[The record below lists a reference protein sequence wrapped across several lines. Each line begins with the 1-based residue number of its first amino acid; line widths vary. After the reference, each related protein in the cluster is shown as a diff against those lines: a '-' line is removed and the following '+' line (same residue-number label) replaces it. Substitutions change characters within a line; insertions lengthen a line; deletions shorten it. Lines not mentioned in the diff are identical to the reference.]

1 MIFFDCC
8 HLGPTKSSSYCA
20 DQAAPTFSVIISL
33 KKRVLEKLK
42 PCQCNTMSSEMLLLI
57 HLHFKLEL
65 SQYIDGDNSWSSLFM
80 LEAEEIPRAVT
91 PNAGFLSVL

>member
-8 HLGPTKSSSYCA
+8 HLGPTKSSTCCA
-20 DQAAPTFSVIISL
+20 DQAVGSFSVIISL
-33 KKRVLEKLK
+33 KKAVLEKLK
-42 PCQCNTMSSEMLLLI
+42 LYQCNTMSSEMLLLI

-80 LEAEEIPRAVT
+80 LEAEEIPKAVT
-91 PNAGFLSVL
+91 LNAGFL